1 MLALTGKGFCDP
13 GTFSVKLHFSHY
25 RPATDHE
32 LIQGW
37 GTTSAESAIQPADDR
52 VGEMDVMGNQPW
64 VATLRTTGRVRCLRI
79 HADDLPDLINSNPRA
94 WLNVLRQRV
103 DQLTRAVQ
111 TIEFMQ
117 DLGPAPSARL
127 VS

>member
-79 HADDLPDLINSNPRA
+79 HGDDLLDPINSNPEIL
-94 WLNVLRQRV
+94 LNVLRQRV
-103 DQLTRAVQ
+103 DQLTRAIQ
-111 TIEFMQ
+111 TVEFVQ
-117 DLGPAPSARL
+117 DLGSAPSGRL
-127 VS
+127 TS